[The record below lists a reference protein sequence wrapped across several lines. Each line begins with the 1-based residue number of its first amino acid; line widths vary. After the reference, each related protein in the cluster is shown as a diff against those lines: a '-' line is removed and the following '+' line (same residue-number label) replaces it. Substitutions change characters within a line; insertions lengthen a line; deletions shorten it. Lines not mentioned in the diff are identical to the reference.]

1 MFIVF
6 LMHILKWARKNIE
19 LLFWLTALILLFFL
33 DTGKPQASFCFFSWI
48 GFNECPGCG
57 LGHSIHYTLHLDP
70 VNAIHH
76 HILGIPAVIIIF
88 IRIKQLLYPKHHYET
103 KSSQPDPRYRR

>member
-1 MFIVF
+1 M
-6 LMHILKWARKNIE
+6 MYMLKWVKKNIE
-19 LLFWLTALILLFFL
+19 LLFWPTALLLLFFL

-48 GFNECPGCG
+48 GFGECPGCG
-57 LGHSIHYTLHLDP
+57 LGHSIHYALHLELA
-70 VNAIHH
+70 NAIYH

-103 KSSQPDPRYRR
+103 KSSQSRPRYRR